1 MLKKKIVVLLVLFST
16 FSSNIAVF
24 AESAKYP
31 DYAYEFLGTD
41 KLEKFN
47 RKVFKL
53 NQSLNKYAIRPIHII
68 WASIIPQYGMD
79 RFYGI
84 SNNVEYPIRLVSSLI
99 QRDFQTSKNETIRFL
114 TNTTIGLGGM
124 YDPAK
129 RLFKLEQAK
138 ENMEQAL
145 AKCHLKSGTYIV
157 IPILSF
163 TTVRGI
169 LGKLLDTALNPTSYI
184 GTPVLAMIK
193 AGLTVNRTSYIQTLL
208 AMVEANYADTYDI
221 TKKAFGINNY
231 LQLSNM
237 DRVEVLSKLQKPVE
251 KNLITVRNTKQK
263 ITNHPSKNENIIEM
277 DVSSQIVPDTYY
289 IDTELNDNE
298 YGLKAD
304 INLPGYN
311 PQNPVVD
318 SMRTALF
325 DIPEA
330 HKSIWNELSLWN
342 RSFANR
348 IKKASVAINDGRDDY
363 KFRYLLQKNKY
374 APLAIIYPSIGESI
388 MSEHSIM
395 LAKIL
400 YDNGFSILIQGSHFN
415 WEFAKSM
422 NENYYPGLPEQDAKK
437 LREITRMIV
446 NELETKNDCKFDKKV
461 VIGTSF
467 GALAALFVAAQED
480 KENKLGKVEY
490 ISICPPISLVYAM
503 KQVDKITEAW
513 NNMPENFKDRVAL
526 AAAKVV
532 KLYQSKGDINFD
544 VNNLPFSE
552 DEGML
557 ITGFLMHQ
565 KLSDLIFTLENS
577 SKKNSEIYESINNM
591 GYNDYAQKYLV
602 TKTGGTVDDLDFETG
617 LKSISD
623 YLEHGKNY
631 KIYHSLN
638 DYLTNTEQLKRL
650 KKISGNRLLLVDN
663 GAHLGFLYRKEFL
676 NHLQG
681 TIQEIAQQ

>member
-1 MLKKKIVVLLVLFST
+1 
-16 FSSNIAVF
+16 
-24 AESAKYP
+24 
-31 DYAYEFLGTD
+31 
-41 KLEKFN
+41 
-47 RKVFKL
+47 
-53 NQSLNKYAIRPIHII
+53 
-68 WASIIPQYGMD
+68 
-79 RFYGI
+79 
-84 SNNVEYPIRLVSSLI
+84 
-99 QRDFQTSKNETIRFL
+99 
-114 TNTTIGLGGM
+114 
-124 YDPAK
+124 
-129 RLFKLEQAK
+129 
-138 ENMEQAL
+138 
-145 AKCHLKSGTYIV
+145 
-157 IPILSF
+157 
-163 TTVRGI
+163 
-169 LGKLLDTALNPTSYI
+169 
-184 GTPVLAMIK
+184 
-193 AGLTVNRTSYIQTLL
+193 
-208 AMVEANYADTYDI
+208 
-221 TKKAFGINNY
+221 
-231 LQLSNM
+231 
-237 DRVEVLSKLQKPVE
+237 
-251 KNLITVRNTKQK
+251 
-263 ITNHPSKNENIIEM
+263 
-277 DVSSQIVPDTYY
+277 
-289 IDTELNDNE
+289 
-298 YGLKAD
+298 
-304 INLPGYN
+304 
-311 PQNPVVD
+311 
-318 SMRTALF
+318 
-325 DIPEA
+325 
-330 HKSIWNELSLWN
+330 
-342 RSFANR
+342 
-348 IKKASVAINDGRDDY
+348 
-363 KFRYLLQKNKY
+363 
-374 APLAIIYPSIGESI
+374 
-388 MSEHSIM
+388 
-395 LAKIL
+395 
-400 YDNGFSILIQGSHFN
+400 
-415 WEFAKSM
+415 M